1 VTDNNDDPYLYPGT
15 RILRNRLGIAD
26 SKALDRIERQLVT
39 QRIKDGVPTGKFDLA
54 HLQAIHRHLFQDLY
68 DWAGELR
75 TVEINKGG
83 HQFQFRQYIQTGMAD
98 VHRRLR
104 ASYFL
109 KGLSAADFAS
119 RAAVIIGDVNYVHPF
134 REGNGRTQMQYLKQL
149 AAQAGH
155 ELDLTRIKPGAWMEA
170 AKASFAT
177 DYAPMVSALRD
188 AIVGPFG
195 DTKPQR

>member
-1 VTDNNDDPYLYPGT
+1 VTGAEDPYVYPGT
-15 RILRNRLGIAD
+15 TILRNRFGIVGHARLQIIERRLV
-26 SKALDRIERQLVT
+26 SDRISE
-39 QRIKDGVPTGKFDLA
+39 GVPAGRFDLL

-104 ASYFL
+104 ASNFL